1 MPVYSTHQAKT
12 HLSELIR
19 MAERGETITILR
31 GQIPVALL
39 VRIGATPQPR
49 RSGTLA
55 PTMRLNPT
63 LDYRDGPRRDHRN
76 PGAEQRDPEQR
87 DPERRERDP

>member
-1 MPVYSTHQAKT
+1 MPVYSTHHAKT

-19 MAERGETITILR
+19 MVERGETITITR

-55 PTMRLNPT
+55 QTMRLNPA
-63 LDYRDGPRRDHRN
+63 LDFRDGPRRAHRT
-76 PGAEQRDPEQR
+76 PDP
-87 DPERRERDP
+87 

>member
-1 MPVYSTHQAKT
+1 MPVYSTHHAKT
-12 HLSELIR
+12 HLSALIR
-19 MAERGETITILR
+19 MAERGETITITR

-55 PTMRLNPT
+55 QTMRLSPN
-63 LDYRDGPRRDHRN
+63 LDYRDGPCRN
-76 PGAEQRDPEQR
+76 HLKRAPDQQEPGP
-87 DPERRERDP
+87 

>member
-63 LDYRDGPRRDHRN
+63 LDFRDGPRRDDRN
-76 PGAEQRDPEQR
+76 PGAEQR

>member
-1 MPVYSTHQAKT
+1 MPVYSTHHAKT
-12 HLSELIR
+12 HLSALIR
-19 MAERGETITILR
+19 MVERGETITITR

-55 PTMRLNPT
+55 QTMRLNPA
-63 LDYRDGPRRDHRN
+63 LDYRDGPLRDHRH
-76 PGAEQRDPEQR
+76 PP
-87 DPERRERDP
+87 PERREQDP

>member
-1 MPVYSTHQAKT
+1 MPVYTTHQAKT
-12 HLSELIR
+12 HLSQLIR
-19 MAERGETITILR
+19 MVERGEIITITR

-55 PTMRLNPT
+55 QTMRLNPA
-63 LDYRDGPRRDHRN
+63 LDFRDGPLRAPRN
-76 PGAEQRDPEQR
+76 PGPEPRDT
-87 DPERRERDP
+87 DP